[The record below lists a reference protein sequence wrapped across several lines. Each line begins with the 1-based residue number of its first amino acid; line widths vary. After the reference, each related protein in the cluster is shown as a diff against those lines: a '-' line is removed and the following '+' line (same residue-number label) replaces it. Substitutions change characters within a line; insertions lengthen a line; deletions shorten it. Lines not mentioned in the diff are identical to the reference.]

1 MNKFVKN
8 NLKMI
13 LLIIILWGAFIIYI
27 KGNDIEGALN
37 KVGIQVSSMFSSS
50 NTTALVVLNCETN
63 RCLLSHYDIEYYINN
78 NITDAEWD
86 RLISSKNF
94 SNKNKKDIVIKEM
107 KGFREVNADY
117 YKSIESESKY
127 KYKTELKVVVE

>member
-27 KGNDIEGALN
+27 KGNDIEGALD

-50 NTTALVVLNCETN
+50 NTTALIVLNCETK
-63 RCLLSHYDIEYYINN
+63 RGLLSHYDMEYYINN
-78 NITDAEWD
+78 NITPAEWE

-117 YKSIESESKY
+117 YRSIENESKY
-127 KYKTELKVVVE
+127 KYKTELKVVE